1 MQDLYTYDSN
11 IKLLGLVSI
20 EMSDI
25 WLVFVIK
32 EQTILKLKSLTQ
44 NSMYLKEY
52 MNSQIMVICQ
62 AWHVERNI
70 FSA

>member
-11 IKLLGLVSI
+11 IKLLVLVSI

-25 WLVFVIK
+25 SLVFVIK

-62 AWHVERNI
+62 A
-70 FSA
+70 